1 MFDHIPDVREQWLR
15 VSWRS
20 HSSHIV
26 HILYKEIELMRTQDY
41 LENLEAASG
50 STTVHHVGQ
59 LR

>member
-1 MFDHIPDVREQWLR
+1 MV
-15 VSWRS
+15 
-20 HSSHIV
+20 
-26 HILYKEIELMRTQDY
+26 LMRTQDY